1 MLKEAFQVI
10 MQELN
15 ESELIDEV
23 SKLTKDRVRNQS
35 NLIYFGKSTEVTWE
49 IYGLY

>member
-1 MLKEAFQVI
+1 MIEVLNGPGKGMMKEAFQVL

-23 SKLTKDRVRNQS
+23 SK
-35 NLIYFGKSTEVTWE
+35 
-49 IYGLY
+49 